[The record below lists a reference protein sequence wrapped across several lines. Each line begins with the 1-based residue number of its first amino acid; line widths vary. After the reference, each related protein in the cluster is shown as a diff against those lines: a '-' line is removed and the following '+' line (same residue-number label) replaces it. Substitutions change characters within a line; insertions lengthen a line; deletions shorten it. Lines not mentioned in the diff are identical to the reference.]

1 MTKLIKLNE
10 SFFQIQT
17 DNKGLIQEIK
27 ERFSFPIE
35 NRKYHPLVKK
45 RQWNGIINLLT
56 YDNKLYL
63 GLLPE
68 AISLLRSNKEEFEL
82 VGFDNKEMNIS
93 PESVHKFIDGIIVSS
108 GGKEITPHD
117 HQIYALTEAVL
128 NKRVV
133 LLSATSS
140 GKSLN
145 IYLYIRWLLA
155 NEPDRQILLIV
166 PSVQLVYQLYKD
178 FGDYSTIN
186 GFEVGEYVQIM
197 HDDCVKE
204 ILRPVVIVNVQA
216 IQSQPKEW
224 FLPFDTI
231 VHDEV
236 HRSKAKTFKTV
247 LENCINADRR
257 VGLTGT
263 LDGVEV
269 NELVIKGLVGKT
281 KDIISTKE
289 LVQSGLGT
297 PLVIKMIMLKYP
309 KKFIPKL
316 KPADYAAEVNFLAA
330 IPERREYIYSLLD
343 SITGNTLVIFSL
355 VEKHLEPMLKEY
367 RKRNPKKKV
376 FVVDGTVLI
385 EKREEIR
392 TILESSDNNVV
403 FCSYGTFST
412 GINIKNIKNL
422 VMAMGAK
429 SKIRVKQTL
438 GRLVRKHVSKDKAFI
453 YDIVDDLRQGTGGR
467 PNSCFLHGKARLES
481 YKEDGHKVIFKRE
494 DIESYK

>member
-10 SFFQIQT
+10 SFFQIQSN
-17 DNKGLIQEIK
+17 NKGLLQEIK
-27 ERFSFPIE
+27 DRFSFPIE
-35 NRKYHPLVKK
+35 NRKYHPLVRRGK
-45 RQWNGIINLLT
+45 WDGIIRLLT

-82 VGFDNKEMNIS
+82 VGFDNKEVNVS
-93 PESVHKFIDGIIVSS
+93 SESVHKFIDEIILSS
-108 GGKEITPHD
+108 DGKKITPHE
-117 HQIYALTEAVL
+117 HQINSLIESVLT
-128 NKRVV
+128 KRKV

-140 GKSLN
+140 GKSIS
-145 IYLYIRWLLA
+145 IYLYIRWLLD
-155 NEPDRQILLIV
+155 NEPGRQILLIV

-178 FGDYSTIN
+178 FEDYSTLN

-197 HDDCVKE
+197 HDDSIKE
-204 ILRPVVIVNVQA
+204 ILRSVVIVNVQA
-216 IQSQPKEW
+216 IQNQPKEW

-231 VHDEV
+231 IHDEV
-236 HRSKAKTFKTV
+236 HRAKAKTFKTV

-269 NELVIKGLVGKT
+269 NELIIKGLIGKT
-281 KDIISTKE
+281 KNIISTKE
-289 LVQSGLGT
+289 LIEVGLGT

-316 KPADYAAEVNFLAA
+316 KPADYSAEVNFLAA
-330 IPERREYIYSLLD
+330 VPERREYIYNLLD
-343 SITGNTLVIFSL
+343 SITGNTLIIFSL

-367 RKRNPKKKV
+367 KKRNPKKKV
-376 FVVDGTVLI
+376 FVVDGTVPI

-392 TILESSDNNVV
+392 VILESSNDNVV

-422 VMAMGAK
+422 VMAIGAK
-429 SKIRVKQTL
+429 SRIRVKQTL
-438 GRLVRKHVSKDKAFI
+438 GRLVRKHVSKDKAFV

-467 PNSCFLHGKARLES
+467 PNSCFLHGKARLEY
-481 YKEDGHKVIFKRE
+481 YKEDGHKIIFKHE
-494 DIESYK
+494 DIS

>member
-1 MTKLIKLNE
+1 
-10 SFFQIQT
+10 
-17 DNKGLIQEIK
+17 
-27 ERFSFPIE
+27 
-35 NRKYHPLVKK
+35 
-45 RQWNGIINLLT
+45 
-56 YDNKLYL
+56 
-63 GLLPE
+63 
-68 AISLLRSNKEEFEL
+68 
-82 VGFDNKEMNIS
+82 MNIS
-93 PESVHKFIDGIIVSS
+93 SESVHKFIDGIIVSS
-108 GGKEITPHD
+108 GGKEITPHT
-117 HQIYALTEAVL
+117 HQINALTEAVL

-140 GKSLN
+140 GKSLS
-145 IYLYIRWLLA
+145 IYLYIRWLIQ

-178 FGDYSTIN
+178 FEDYSTIN
-186 GFEVGEYVQIM
+186 DFEVGEYVQIM

-216 IQSQPKEW
+216 IQNQPKEW
-224 FLPFDTI
+224 FLPFDTVI
-231 VHDEV
+231 HDEV
-236 HRSKAKTFKTV
+236 HRAKAKTFKTI

-289 LVQSGLGT
+289 LIEVGLGT

-316 KPADYAAEVNFLAA
+316 KPADYAAEANFLAA
-330 IPERREYIYSLLD
+330 ISERREYIYNLLD
-343 SITGNTLVIFSL
+343 SITGNTLIIFSL

-453 YDIVDDLRQGTGGR
+453 YDIVDDLRKGTGGR
-467 PNSCFLHGKARLES
+467 PNSCFLHGKARLEY
-481 YKEDGHKVIFKRE
+481 YKEDGHKVIFKSE
-494 DIESYK
+494 DIE